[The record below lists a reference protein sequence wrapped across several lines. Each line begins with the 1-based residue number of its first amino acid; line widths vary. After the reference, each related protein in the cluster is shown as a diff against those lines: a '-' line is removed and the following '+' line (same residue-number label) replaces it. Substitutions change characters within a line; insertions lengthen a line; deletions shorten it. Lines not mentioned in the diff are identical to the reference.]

1 MKQDLRT
8 LPVSGTIQD
17 IEALLNNTTVNGFPI
32 ATNDP
37 QSALVGYIR
46 RREVRYVIGT
56 SLPSLIRR

>member
-17 IEALLNNTTVNGFPI
+17 IETLLNSTTVTGFPI
-32 ATNDP
+32 VTTDAR
-37 QSALVGYIR
+37 QALVGYIG

-56 SLPSLIRR
+56 F

>member
-1 MKQDLRT
+1 MKRDLRT

-17 IEALLNNTTVNGFPI
+17 IEVLLNNTTVNGFPI

-37 QSALVGYIR
+37 QPALVGYIR